1 MEMLMLVAIIFNGT
15 TKVSEITQQNG
26 CNVLLLSQSGIILI
40 SNVKEHIAANG
51 KGLILAPLVLP
62 H

>member
-1 MEMLMLVAIIFNGT
+1 MLMAIIFNGKT
-15 TKVSEITQQNG
+15 EVSEITQHNA
-26 CNVLLLSQSGIILI
+26 CNVLLLSQSGVILI
-40 SNVKEHIAANG
+40 SNVKEHIAGNG